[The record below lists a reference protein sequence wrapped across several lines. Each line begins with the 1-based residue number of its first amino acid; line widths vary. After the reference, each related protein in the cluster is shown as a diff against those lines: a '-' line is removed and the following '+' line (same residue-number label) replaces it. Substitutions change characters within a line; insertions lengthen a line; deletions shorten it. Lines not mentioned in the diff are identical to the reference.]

1 VVGKAAR
8 HPEDDPRNPT
18 TIADNVGDRAAS
30 LRVPGP
36 RSPRLRGG
44 IFTTSIPDSR
54 QHRVQPVGDLPGPVP
69 KVFGLALTA
78 VTVSGQS
85 AMR

>member
-1 VVGKAAR
+1 VRVHVVGKAAR

-18 TIADNVGDRAAS
+18 TIADNVGDCAAS

-44 IFTTSIPDSR
+44 IFTTSIPAADS
-54 QHRVQPVGDLPGPVP
+54 
-69 KVFGLALTA
+69 TA
-78 VTVSGQS
+78 SNPSVTCPARSRKSS
-85 AMR
+85 AWR